1 MAVRKLLKLVEHHM
15 LITVGV
21 IMKLVADQQDS
32 MVTRRGADGKPQINR
47 SVTRGFCKQLLA
59 NALANLENHN
69 KYALGK
75 KEPIVDID
83 DGDVDNQL
91 AVVEYIEDL
100 YKYYKLAEVQ
110 DYREVWSLSVTQPI
124 AGNYYPA
131 IVELQGIKGMWSL
144 RASTDDPYNTFLVTC
159 KLCSVMML
167 LTTSLY
173 KYQFT
178 SSRC

>member
-1 MAVRKLLKLVEHHM
+1 MVVRKLLKLLEHHM

-21 IMKLVADQQDS
+21 IMKLVTYLQDS
-32 MVTRRGADGKPQINR
+32 VVTRRSCPGADGKPQIKR

-59 NALANLENHN
+59 NVLANLENHN

-83 DGDVDNQL
+83 GGDVDNQL
-91 AVVEYIEDL
+91 AFVEYIEDL

-124 AGNYYPA
+124 AGNYYPGSLFLSWRRYCIFCNYVYFTKA
-131 IVELQGIKGMWSL
+131 IVELP
-144 RASTDDPYNTFLVTC
+144 RH
-159 KLCSVMML
+159 
-167 LTTSLY
+167 
-173 KYQFT
+173 
-178 SSRC
+178 